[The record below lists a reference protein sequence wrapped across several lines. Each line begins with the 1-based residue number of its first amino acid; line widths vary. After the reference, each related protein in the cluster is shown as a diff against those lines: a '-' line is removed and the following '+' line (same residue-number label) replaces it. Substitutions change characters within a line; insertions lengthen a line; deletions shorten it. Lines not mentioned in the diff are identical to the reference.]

1 MKPKNPSRT
10 LTQLAALT
18 VGAALV
24 TAALAAG
31 LRSSPSQPAGS
42 ADRPPLRLVV
52 DETPPVRLDT
62 PTTGFAGVVR
72 RVTPSVVQV
81 TVQKSVRDVA
91 WESSGRPEG
100 DLFERF
106 FGLRPDRGTAR
117 DRPAPRQ
124 QGAGS
129 GVIISEDG
137 YILTNNHV
145 VDGAE
150 EVLVRLNDERELSAT
165 VVGRDPKTDLAVIR
179 VAATDLPTLPL
190 ADSDQVEVGDV
201 VLAVGN
207 PFGLG
212 QTVTLG
218 IVSAT
223 GRGNLGLDYEDFIQT
238 DAAINP
244 GNSGGALVD
253 SQGRLIGINTAI
265 LSRTGGNN
273 GIGFAVPTNLAR
285 HVLEDLVRD
294 GHVRR
299 GFLGV
304 MIQDLTPA
312 LAKKFG
318 LDEDRGVLIAEVS
331 AGTPAAKAGLRE
343 GDVVTEYDGKSV
355 RHQRQFRLLVAQTEP
370 GSQVTVKVLRDGKAV
385 NLTVTPQEVPGS
397 RSVAQGGAADD
408 RAAETLQGVAVQDLD
423 DQARERLGVPAGVE
437 GALIAQVQPGSAAQ
451 RAGLR
456 PGDLITEINREP
468 VADAT
473 TAVRLTE
480 RPEDRVTLLRVW
492 REGVHRYVVVD
503 ETERG

>member
-1 MKPKNPSRT
+1 MKPKHPSRT

-31 LRSSPSQPAGS
+31 LRSSPSQAVGS
-42 ADRPPLRLVV
+42 TDRPPLRLVV

-62 PTTGFAGVVR
+62 PTTSFAGVVR
-72 RVTPSVVQV
+72 QVTPSVVQV
-81 TVQKSVRDVA
+81 TVQKPVRDVA
-91 WESSGRPEG
+91 WEGSGQPG
-100 DLFERF
+100 SDLFERF
-106 FGLRPDRGTAR
+106 FGLRPDRGSERAR
-117 DRPAPRQ
+117 PTPRQ

-150 EVLVRLNDERELSAT
+150 EVLVRLNDERELPAK

-179 VAATDLPTLPL
+179 VAATGLPTLPL

-253 SQGRLIGINTAI
+253 TQGRLIGINTAI

-294 GHVRR
+294 GQVRR

-312 LAKKFG
+312 LAKKFELG
-318 LDEDRGVLIAEVS
+318 EDRGVLIAEVS

-343 GDVVTEYDGKSV
+343 GDVVTEYDGKAV

-370 GSQVTVKVLRDGKAV
+370 GSEVAVKVLRDGKPV
-385 NLTVTPQEVPGS
+385 TLTVTPQEVPGS
-397 RSVAQGGAADD
+397 RSVARGGAGGD

-423 DQARERLGVPAGVE
+423 DRSRERLGVPAGVE

-492 REGVHRYVVVD
+492 REGAHRYVVVD
-503 ETERG
+503 ESERG

>member
-1 MKPKNPSRT
+1 MKPRTPSRT
-10 LTQLAALT
+10 LTQIAALT

-31 LRSSPSQPAGS
+31 LRSGPTQPLRSGE
-42 ADRPPLRLVV
+42 RPPLRLVV
-52 DETPPVRLDT
+52 DQTPPVRLDS
-62 PTTGFAGVVR
+62 PTTSFAGVVR
-72 RVTPSVVQV
+72 KVTPSVVQV
-81 TVQKSVRDVA
+81 TVQKPMRDVA
-91 WESSGRPEG
+91 WDWSGRPG
-100 DLFERF
+100 SDPFERF
-106 FGLRPDRGTAR
+106 FGPRPDRGAER
-117 DRPAPRQ
+117 ARPAPRQ
-124 QGAGS
+124 EGAGS
-129 GVIISEDG
+129 GVIVSEDG
-137 YILTNNHV
+137 YILTNHHV

-150 EVLVRLNDERELSAT
+150 EVRVRLDDERELPAK
-165 VVGRDPKTDLAVIR
+165 VVGRDPKTDLAVIQ
-179 VAATDLPTLPL
+179 VTATGLPTLPL

-294 GHVRR
+294 GQVRR

-312 LAKKFG
+312 LAQKFG
-318 LDEDRGVLIAEVS
+318 LSEDRGVLIAEVS
-331 AGTPAAKAGLRE
+331 AGTPAAEAGLRD
-343 GDVVTEYDGKSV
+343 GDVVTEYDGKTV

-370 GSQVTVKVLRDGKAV
+370 GRQVSVKVLREGQP
-385 NLTVTPQEVPGS
+385 VTLEVSPQEVPGS
-397 RSVAQGGAADD
+397 RPVAQRGSRGDQAT
-408 RAAETLQGVAVQDLD
+408 ETLQGVAVQNLD
-423 DQARERLGVPAGVE
+423 DRTRERLGAPAGVE
-437 GALIAQVQPGSAAQ
+437 GALIAQVEPGSAAQ

-456 PGDLITEINREP
+456 PGDLITAINRQP
-468 VADAT
+468 VPDAQ

-480 RPEDRVTLLRVW
+480 RPEDRVTLLRIW
-492 REGVHRYVVVD
+492 RDGSHRYVVVD